1 MRAEIEISG
10 LLASALTSL
19 PEAVLLTEIRM
30 DGQTIV
36 FANESFQQ
44 LTGYR
49 LAEIEGRDLMFL
61 QGPETDK
68 AALQRFLEASE
79 DSNGGPLQVLLY
91 NKAGVPFWDQVTA
104 RRLHCHGA
112 DYSIQVHADTT
123 LQKEIQDQLVLSQ
136 KRETAGHL
144 VSGIAHD
151 FNNLLTAI
159 MVYSGLMTP
168 KVGPDAQ
175 RYLKEINASASRGAQ
190 LVAQLMDLGRQDK
203 KEPEVINLAELLE
216 EMQDLLKR
224 ILGEN
229 INLRID
235 AGENAG
241 KVRLHPGR
249 IQQVLLNLG
258 INARDAM
265 PHGGD
270 LMISLSNLSLQQQDA
285 SRFPGASAGEYAM
298 LMIGD
303 TGSGMDAE
311 TRANLFKPF
320 FTTKAKGKG
329 TGLGLFTV
337 QAIIHQ
343 CDGHIYVESE
353 PGEGSAFTIL
363 LPSMAGPS
371 GSPGKEVLQNS
382 FQTRDGGP
390 QNRSNI

>member
-1 MRAEIEISG
+1 
-10 LLASALTSL
+10 
-19 PEAVLLTEIRM
+19 
-30 DGQTIV
+30 
-36 FANESFQQ
+36 
-44 LTGYR
+44 
-49 LAEIEGRDLMFL
+49 MFL

-68 AALQRFLEASE
+68 AALQRFLDSSE

-235 AGENAG
+235 AGERYVNT
-241 KVRLHPGR
+241 
-249 IQQVLLNLG
+249 
-258 INARDAM
+258 
-265 PHGGD
+265 
-270 LMISLSNLSLQQQDA
+270 ISLH
-285 SRFPGASAGEYAM
+285 GA
-298 LMIGD
+298 
-303 TGSGMDAE
+303 
-311 TRANLFKPF
+311 
-320 FTTKAKGKG
+320 
-329 TGLGLFTV
+329 
-337 QAIIHQ
+337 
-343 CDGHIYVESE
+343 
-353 PGEGSAFTIL
+353 
-363 LPSMAGPS
+363 
-371 GSPGKEVLQNS
+371 
-382 FQTRDGGP
+382 
-390 QNRSNI
+390 